1 MTSEELLF
9 VPSSNKVFVLILQSK
24 YKEASGREPYV
35 FRFYATISH
44 CYVLVE

>member
-9 VPSSNKVFVLILQSK
+9 LPSFNKVFVLILQNK
-24 YKEASGREPYV
+24 YKEASGPEPYV
-35 FRFYATISH
+35 FHFYATISN